1 MTFYI
6 LLFTSHKTMI
16 IKKSELIDGKNI
28 QITGSKSISNRLL
41 ILGKLFGNIDMLNLS
56 NSQDTTLLKKALESD
71 SETINIHHAGTA
83 MRFLTSYYSIFE
95 GRKTILTGS
104 ERMKN
109 RPIKPLVDALQSL
122 GADITYLEK
131 EGFPPLQ
138 IIGKKIENNLVKI
151 SANVS
156 SQFLTSL
163 ILIGGK
169 LGNGLTLELEGEIT
183 SRPYLEMTLKILNE
197 IGIKSHFA
205 ENSIEIVSHKN
216 NIRTEHYEVE
226 SDWSSASYFYSLCAI
241 GRKSI
246 TLKSYHTLSLQ
257 GDSVIKEIYWK
268 YFGINTVSD
277 YAENSISLLPE
288 PAFEY
293 PELITLN
300 MNDCPDIAQTLCVT
314 AAALK
319 IPFVITGLHTLKV
332 KETDRLVALQNELLK
347 IGAKTHITVDKIESC
362 EFIEPE
368 DNISIATYNDHRM
381 AMAFAPFA
389 LVKELNIENEEVVEK
404 SYPEFWEDFA
414 EVTNQ

>member
-1 MTFYI
+1 MH
-6 LLFTSHKTMI
+6 L
-16 IKKSELIDGKNI
+16 KKAQLIDNQQI

-41 ILGKLFGNIDMLNLS
+41 ILSKLFGNIDILNLS

-71 SETINIHHAGTA
+71 SEIIDIHHAGTA

-104 ERMKN
+104 DRMKN
-109 RPIKPLVDALQSL
+109 RPIKPLVDALRSL

-138 IIGKKIENNLVKI
+138 IIGKKLEKNNVKI
-151 SANVS
+151 SADVS

-169 LGNGLTLELEGEIT
+169 LENGLTLELEGEIT

-197 IGIKSHFA
+197 IGIKSHFIK
-205 ENSIEIVSHKN
+205 NIIEILPHSDN
-216 NIRTEHYEVE
+216 FRIEHYEVE
-226 SDWSSASYFYSLCAI
+226 SDWSSASYFYSLAAI

-257 GDSVIKEIYWK
+257 GDSVIKELYWK

-288 PAFEY
+288 SAFEF
-293 PELITLN
+293 PEFITVN

-314 AAALK
+314 ATALK
-319 IPFVITGLHTLKV
+319 IPFEITGLHTLKV
-332 KETDRLVALQNELLK
+332 KETDRLVALQNELVK
-347 IGAKTHITVDKIESC
+347 IGAKTNITEDKIESS
-362 EFIEPE
+362 EFVEPE
-368 DNISIATYNDHRM
+368 ENISIATYNDHRM

-389 LVKELNIENEEVVEK
+389 LIKALNIENEDVVEK

-414 EVTNQ
+414 TVTQETE

>member
-1 MTFYI
+1 MI
-6 LLFTSHKTMI
+6 LQ
-16 IKKSELIDGKNI
+16 KSELIDNQKI

-41 ILGKLFGNIDMLNLS
+41 ILGKLFGNIDMFNLS

-71 SETINIHHAGTA
+71 SEIVDIHHAGTA

-104 ERMKN
+104 DRMKN

-138 IIGKKIENNLVKI
+138 IIGKKLEKNVVKI

-169 LGNGLTLELEGEIT
+169 LENGLTLELEGEIT
-183 SRPYLEMTLKILNE
+183 SRPYLEMTLKILDE

-205 ENSIEIVSHKN
+205 ENKIEIVTHN
-216 NIRTEHYEVE
+216 NQYRTKRYEVE
-226 SDWSSASYFYSLCAI
+226 SDWSSASYFYSLAAI
-241 GRKSI
+241 GRKNI

-257 GDSVIKEIYWK
+257 GDSVIKELYLK

-288 PAFEY
+288 PTFEY
-293 PELITLN
+293 PELITLD

-314 AAALK
+314 ATALK
-319 IPFVITGLHTLKV
+319 IPFEITGLHTLKV

-347 IGAKTHITVDKIESC
+347 IGAKTHITVEKIESS

-368 DNISIATYNDHRM
+368 ENISIATYNDHRM

-389 LVKELNIENEEVVEK
+389 LIKELNIENEDVVEK

-414 EVTNQ
+414 KVTSNEFEEKIE

>member
-1 MTFYI
+1 MI
-6 LLFTSHKTMI
+6 L
-16 IKKSELIDGKNI
+16 KKSELVDNQQI

-41 ILGKLFGNIDMLNLS
+41 ILGKLFGNIDMFNLS

-71 SETINIHHAGTA
+71 SEIVDIHHAGTA

-104 ERMKN
+104 DRMKN

-122 GADITYLEK
+122 GADITYLEE

-138 IIGKKIENNLVKI
+138 IIGKKLEKNTVKI

-169 LGNGLTLELEGEIT
+169 LKNGLTLELEGEIT
-183 SRPYLEMTLKILNE
+183 SRPYLEMTLKILDE

-205 ENSIEIVSHKN
+205 ENKIEIVTHN
-216 NIRTEHYEVE
+216 NQYRTERYEVE
-226 SDWSSASYFYSLCAI
+226 SDWSSASYFYSLAAI
-241 GRKSI
+241 GRKNI

-257 GDSVIKEIYWK
+257 GDSVIKELYLK

-288 PAFEY
+288 PAFQY
-293 PELITLN
+293 PELITLD

-314 AAALK
+314 ATALK
-319 IPFVITGLHTLKV
+319 IPFEITGLHTLKV

-347 IGAKTHITVDKIESC
+347 IGAKTHITVEKIESS

-368 DNISIATYNDHRM
+368 ENISIATYNDHRM

-389 LVKELNIENEEVVEK
+389 LIKELNIENEDVVEK

-414 EVTNQ
+414 KVTTHI

>member
-1 MTFYI
+1 M
-6 LLFTSHKTMI
+6 LL
-16 IKKSELIDGKNI
+16 KKSELIDNQKI

-41 ILGKLFGNIDMLNLS
+41 IVGKLFGNIDMFNLS

-71 SETINIHHAGTA
+71 SDIVDIHHAGTA

-104 ERMKN
+104 DRMKN
-109 RPIKPLVDALQSL
+109 RPIKPLVDALHSL

-138 IIGKKIENNLVKI
+138 IIGKKLEKNTVKI

-163 ILIGGK
+163 LLIGGK
-169 LGNGLTLELEGEIT
+169 LENGLTLELEGDIT
-183 SRPYLEMTLKILNE
+183 SRPYLEMTLKILDE

-205 ENSIEIVSHKN
+205 ENKIEIVTQN
-216 NIRTEHYEVE
+216 NQYRTERYEVE
-226 SDWSSASYFYSLCAI
+226 SDWSSASYFYSLAAI

-257 GDSVIKEIYWK
+257 GDSVIKALYLK

-277 YAENSISLLPE
+277 YAESSISLLPE
-288 PAFEY
+288 PAFQY
-293 PELITLN
+293 PELITLD

-314 AAALK
+314 ATALK
-319 IPFVITGLHTLKV
+319 IPFEITGLHTLKV

-347 IGAKTHITVDKIESC
+347 IGAKTHITVEKIESS

-368 DNISIATYNDHRM
+368 ENISIATYNDHRM

-389 LVKELNIENEEVVEK
+389 LIKELNIENEDVVEK

-414 EVTNQ
+414 KVTAS

>member
-1 MTFYI
+1 
-6 LLFTSHKTMI
+6 MI
-16 IKKSELIDGKNI
+16 IKKSQLKDGKNI

-41 ILGKLFGNIDMLNLS
+41 ILGKLFGNIDIQNLS
-56 NSQDTTLLKKALESD
+56 NSQDTTLLKKALD
-71 SETINIHHAGTA
+71 SNDDIIDIHHAGTA
-83 MRFLTSYYSIFE
+83 MRFLTSYYSIMDE
-95 GRKTILTGS
+95 KKTILTGS
-104 ERMKN
+104 DRMKN
-109 RPIKPLVDALQSL
+109 RPIKPLVDALRSL

-138 IIGKKIENNLVKI
+138 IIGKKIEKDAVKI

-169 LGNGLTLELEGEIT
+169 LENGLTLDLVGEIT

-197 IGIKSHFA
+197 LGIKSHFA
-205 ENSIEIVSHKN
+205 ENKIEILPHPEN
-216 NIRTEHYEVE
+216 TRIEHYEVE
-226 SDWSSASYFYSLCAI
+226 SDWSSASYFYSLAAI

-246 TLKSYHTLSLQ
+246 NLKSYQAISLQ

-288 PAFEY
+288 PSFEY
-293 PELITLN
+293 PELISLD

-314 AAALK
+314 ATALK
-319 IPFVITGLHTLKV
+319 IPFIITGLHTLKV

-347 IGAKTHITVDKIESC
+347 LGVRTYITTEKIESS

-389 LVKELNIENEEVVEK
+389 LVKELNIENEDVVEK
-404 SYPEFWEDFA
+404 SYPEFWEDFRTITQ
-414 EVTNQ
+414 ETE

>member
-1 MTFYI
+1 
-6 LLFTSHKTMI
+6 MI

-56 NSQDTTLLKKALESD
+56 NSQDTTLLQKALDSD
-71 SETINIHHAGTA
+71 SEVIDIHHAGTA

-109 RPIKPLVDALQSL
+109 RPIKPLVDALISL

-131 EGFPPLQ
+131 EGYPPFQ
-138 IIGKKIENNLVKI
+138 IIGKKLE
-151 SANVS
+151 
-156 SQFLTSL
+156 
-163 ILIGGK
+163 
-169 LGNGLTLELEGEIT
+169 NGLTLELEGEIT

-205 ENSIEIVSHKN
+205 ENTIEIVPHSDN
-216 NIRTEHYEVE
+216 FRTEHYEVE
-226 SDWSSASYFYSLCAI
+226 SDWSSASYFYSLSAI

-277 YAENSISLLPE
+277 YAENSITLLPE

-293 PELITLN
+293 PELISLD

-314 AAALK
+314 ATALK

-347 IGAKTHITVDKIESC
+347 LGAKTHITVEKIESS
-362 EFIEPE
+362 EFTEPE
-368 DNISIATYNDHRM
+368 ENISIATYNDHRM

-389 LVKELNIENEEVVEK
+389 LVKELNIENEDVVEK
-404 SYPEFWEDFA
+404 SYPEFWEDFKS
-414 EVTNQ
+414 VTKETE

>member
-1 MTFYI
+1 MH
-6 LLFTSHKTMI
+6 L
-16 IKKSELIDGKNI
+16 KKAQLIDNQQI

-41 ILGKLFGNIDMLNLS
+41 ILSKLFGNIDILNLS

-71 SETINIHHAGTA
+71 SEIIDIHHAGTA

-104 ERMKN
+104 DRMKN
-109 RPIKPLVDALQSL
+109 RPIKPLVDALRSL

-131 EGFPPLQ
+131 DGFPPLQ
-138 IIGKKIENNLVKI
+138 IIGKKLERNNVKI
-151 SANVS
+151 SAEVS

-169 LGNGLTLELEGEIT
+169 LENGLTLELEGEIT

-197 IGIKSHFA
+197 IGIKSHFT
-205 ENSIEIVSHKN
+205 ENKIEILPHSDN
-216 NIRTEHYEVE
+216 FRIEHYEVE
-226 SDWSSASYFYSLCAI
+226 SDWSSASYFYSLAAI

-257 GDSVIKEIYWK
+257 GDSVIKELYWK

-288 PAFEY
+288 PAFEF
-293 PELITLN
+293 PEFITVN

-314 AAALK
+314 ATALK
-319 IPFVITGLHTLKV
+319 IPFEITGLHTLKV
-332 KETDRLVALQNELLK
+332 KETDRLVALQKELVK
-347 IGAKTHITVDKIESC
+347 IGAKTNITEDKIESS
-362 EFIEPE
+362 EFVKPE
-368 DNISIATYNDHRM
+368 ENISISTYNDHRM

-389 LVKELNIENEEVVEK
+389 LIKELNIENEDVVEK

-414 EVTNQ
+414 TVTQETE

>member
-1 MTFYI
+1 M
-6 LLFTSHKTMI
+6 LL
-16 IKKSELIDGKNI
+16 KKSELIDNQKI

-71 SETINIHHAGTA
+71 SDIVDIHHAGTA

-104 ERMKN
+104 DRMKN
-109 RPIKPLVDALQSL
+109 RPIKPLVDALHSL

-138 IIGKKIENNLVKI
+138 IIGKKLEKNTVKI

-163 ILIGGK
+163 LLIGGK
-169 LGNGLTLELEGEIT
+169 LENGLTLELEGDIT
-183 SRPYLEMTLKILNE
+183 SRPYLEMTLKILDE

-205 ENSIEIVSHKN
+205 ENKIEIVTHN
-216 NIRTEHYEVE
+216 NQYRTERYEVE
-226 SDWSSASYFYSLCAI
+226 SDWSSASYFYSLAAI

-257 GDSVIKEIYWK
+257 GDSVIKALYLK

-277 YAENSISLLPE
+277 YAESSISLLPE

-293 PELITLN
+293 PELITLD

-314 AAALK
+314 ATALK
-319 IPFVITGLHTLKV
+319 IPFEITGLHTLKV

-347 IGAKTHITVDKIESC
+347 IGAKTHITVEKIESS

-368 DNISIATYNDHRM
+368 ENISIATYKDHRM

-389 LVKELNIENEEVVEK
+389 LIKELNIENEDVVEK

-414 EVTNQ
+414 KVTAS

>member
-1 MTFYI
+1 MI
-6 LLFTSHKTMI
+6 L
-16 IKKSELIDGKNI
+16 KKSELADNQQI

-41 ILGKLFGNIDMLNLS
+41 ILGKLFGNIDMFNLS

-71 SETINIHHAGTA
+71 SEIVDIHHAGTA
-83 MRFLTSYYSIFE
+83 MRFLASYYSIFE

-104 ERMKN
+104 DRMKN

-122 GADITYLEK
+122 GADITYLEE

-138 IIGKKIENNLVKI
+138 IIGKKLEKNTVKI

-169 LGNGLTLELEGEIT
+169 LKNGLTLELEGEIT
-183 SRPYLEMTLKILNE
+183 SRHYLEMTLKILDE

-205 ENSIEIVSHKN
+205 ENKIEIVTHN
-216 NIRTEHYEVE
+216 NQYRTERYEVE
-226 SDWSSASYFYSLCAI
+226 SDWSSASYFYSLAAI
-241 GRKSI
+241 GRKNI

-257 GDSVIKEIYWK
+257 GDSVIKELYLK

-288 PAFEY
+288 PAFQY
-293 PELITLN
+293 PELITLD

-314 AAALK
+314 ATALK
-319 IPFVITGLHTLKV
+319 IPFEITGLHTLKV

-347 IGAKTHITVDKIESC
+347 IGAKTHITVEKIESS

-368 DNISIATYNDHRM
+368 ENISIATYNDHRM

-389 LVKELNIENEEVVEK
+389 LIKELNIENEDVVEK

-414 EVTNQ
+414 KVTTQ

>member
-1 MTFYI
+1 M
-6 LLFTSHKTMI
+6 LL
-16 IKKSELIDGKNI
+16 KKSELIDNQKI

-41 ILGKLFGNIDMLNLS
+41 ILGKLFGNIDMFNLS

-71 SETINIHHAGTA
+71 SDIVDIHHAGTA

-104 ERMKN
+104 DRMKN
-109 RPIKPLVDALQSL
+109 RPIKPLVDALHSL

-138 IIGKKIENNLVKI
+138 IIGKKLEKNTVKI

-163 ILIGGK
+163 LLIGGK
-169 LGNGLTLELEGEIT
+169 LENGLTLELEGDIT
-183 SRPYLEMTLKILNE
+183 SRPYLEMTLKILDE

-205 ENSIEIVSHKN
+205 ENKIEIVTHN
-216 NIRTEHYEVE
+216 NQYRTERYEVE
-226 SDWSSASYFYSLCAI
+226 SDWSSASYFYSLAAI

-257 GDSVIKEIYWK
+257 GDSVIKALYLK

-277 YAENSISLLPE
+277 YAESSISLLPE
-288 PAFEY
+288 PAFQY
-293 PELITLN
+293 PELITLD

-314 AAALK
+314 ATALK
-319 IPFVITGLHTLKV
+319 IPFEITGLHTLKV

-347 IGAKTHITVDKIESC
+347 IGAKTHITVEKIESS

-368 DNISIATYNDHRM
+368 ENISIATYNDHRM

-389 LVKELNIENEEVVEK
+389 LIKELNIENEDVVEK

-414 EVTNQ
+414 KVTAS

>member
-1 MTFYI
+1 M
-6 LLFTSHKTMI
+6 LL
-16 IKKSELIDGKNI
+16 KKSELIDNQKI

-41 ILGKLFGNIDMLNLS
+41 IVGKLFGNIDMFNLS

-71 SETINIHHAGTA
+71 SDIVDIHHAGTA

-104 ERMKN
+104 DRMKN
-109 RPIKPLVDALQSL
+109 RPIKPLVDALHSL

-138 IIGKKIENNLVKI
+138 IIGKKLEKNTVKI

-163 ILIGGK
+163 LLIGGK
-169 LGNGLTLELEGEIT
+169 LENGLTLELEGDIT
-183 SRPYLEMTLKILNE
+183 SRPYLEMTLKILDE

-205 ENSIEIVSHKN
+205 ENKIEIVTQN
-216 NIRTEHYEVE
+216 NQYRTERYEVE
-226 SDWSSASYFYSLCAI
+226 SDWSSASYFYSLAAI

-257 GDSVIKEIYWK
+257 GDSVIKALYLK

-277 YAENSISLLPE
+277 YAESSISLLPE
-288 PAFEY
+288 PAFQY
-293 PELITLN
+293 PELITLD

-314 AAALK
+314 ATALK
-319 IPFVITGLHTLKV
+319 IPFEITGLHTLKV

-347 IGAKTHITVDKIESC
+347 IGAKTHITVEKIESS

-368 DNISIATYNDHRM
+368 ENISIATYNDHRM

-389 LVKELNIENEEVVEK
+389 LIKELNIENEDVVEK
-404 SYPEFWEDFA
+404 SYLEFWEDFA
-414 EVTNQ
+414 KVTAS

>member
-1 MTFYI
+1 
-6 LLFTSHKTMI
+6 MI

-41 ILGKLFGNIDMLNLS
+41 ILGKLFGNIDILNLS

-71 SETINIHHAGTA
+71 SELIDIHHAGTA
-83 MRFLTSYYSIFE
+83 MRFLTSYYSILSGDEGSE

-104 ERMKN
+104 DRMKN
-109 RPIKPLVDALQSL
+109 RPIRPLVDALKSL

-131 EGFPPLQ
+131 EGYPPLQ
-138 IIGKKIENNLVKI
+138 IIGKKLEKNSVKI

-169 LGNGLTLELEGEIT
+169 LENGLTLELEGEIT

-197 IGIKSHFA
+197 IGVKSHLA
-205 ENSIEIVSHKN
+205 ESTIEILPHPEN
-216 NIRTEHYEVE
+216 ARIEHYEVE
-226 SDWSSASYFYSLCAI
+226 SDWSSASYFYSLAAI

-277 YAENSISLLPE
+277 YAENSITLLPE

-293 PELITLN
+293 PDLISLD

-314 AAALK
+314 ATALK

-347 IGAKTHITVDKIESC
+347 IGAKTYITAEKIESS

-389 LVKELNIENEEVVEK
+389 LVKELNIENEDVVEK
-404 SYPEFWEDFA
+404 SYPEFWEDF
-414 EVTNQ
+414 EKVTMS

>member
-1 MTFYI
+1 MF
-6 LLFTSHKTMI
+6 
-16 IKKSELIDGKNI
+16 
-28 QITGSKSISNRLL
+28 
-41 ILGKLFGNIDMLNLS
+41 NLS

-71 SETINIHHAGTA
+71 SEIVDIHHAGTA

-95 GRKTILTGS
+95 GKKTILTGS
-104 ERMKN
+104 DRMKN

-138 IIGKKIENNLVKI
+138 IIGKKLEKNTVKI

-169 LGNGLTLELEGEIT
+169 LQNGLTLELEGEIT
-183 SRPYLEMTLKILNE
+183 SRPYLEMTLKILDE

-205 ENSIEIVSHKN
+205 ENKIEIVTHN
-216 NIRTEHYEVE
+216 NQYRTERYEVE
-226 SDWSSASYFYSLCAI
+226 SDWSSASYFYSLAAI
-241 GRKSI
+241 GRKNI

-257 GDSVIKEIYWK
+257 GDSVIKELYWK

-293 PELITLN
+293 PELITLD

-314 AAALK
+314 ATALK
-319 IPFVITGLHTLKV
+319 IPFEITGLHTLKV

-347 IGAKTHITVDKIESC
+347 IGAKTHITVEKIESS
-362 EFIEPE
+362 EFIEPQE
-368 DNISIATYNDHRM
+368 NISIATYNDHRM

-389 LVKELNIENEEVVEK
+389 LIKELNIENEDVVEK

-414 EVTNQ
+414 KVTNNI

>member
-1 MTFYI
+1 MI
-6 LLFTSHKTMI
+6 LQ
-16 IKKSELIDGKNI
+16 KSELIDNQKI

-41 ILGKLFGNIDMLNLS
+41 ILGKLFGNIDMFNLS

-71 SETINIHHAGTA
+71 SEIVDIHHAGTA

-104 ERMKN
+104 DRMKN

-138 IIGKKIENNLVKI
+138 IIGKKLEKNVVKI

-169 LGNGLTLELEGEIT
+169 LENGLTLELEGEIT
-183 SRPYLEMTLKILNE
+183 SRPYLEMTLKILDE

-205 ENSIEIVSHKN
+205 ENKIEIVTHN
-216 NIRTEHYEVE
+216 NQYRTERYEVE
-226 SDWSSASYFYSLCAI
+226 SDWSSASYFYSLAAI
-241 GRKSI
+241 GRKNI

-257 GDSVIKEIYWK
+257 GDSVIKELYLK

-293 PELITLN
+293 PELITLD

-314 AAALK
+314 ATALK
-319 IPFVITGLHTLKV
+319 IPFEITGLHTLKV

-347 IGAKTHITVDKIESC
+347 IGAKTHITVEKIESS

-368 DNISIATYNDHRM
+368 ENISIATYNDHRM

-389 LVKELNIENEEVVEK
+389 LIKELNIENEDVVEK
-404 SYPEFWEDFA
+404 SYPEFWVDFA
-414 EVTNQ
+414 KVTKN

>member
-1 MTFYI
+1 MH
-6 LLFTSHKTMI
+6 L
-16 IKKSELIDGKNI
+16 KKAQLIDNQQI

-41 ILGKLFGNIDMLNLS
+41 ILSKLFGNIDILNLS

-71 SETINIHHAGTA
+71 SEIIDIHHAGTA

-104 ERMKN
+104 DRMKN
-109 RPIKPLVDALQSL
+109 RPIKPLVDALRSL

-138 IIGKKIENNLVKI
+138 IIGKKLEKNNVKI
-151 SANVS
+151 SADVS

-169 LGNGLTLELEGEIT
+169 LENGLTLELEGEIT
-183 SRPYLEMTLKILNE
+183 SQPYLEMTLKILNE
-197 IGIKSHFA
+197 IGIKSHFT
-205 ENSIEIVSHKN
+205 ENKIEILPHSDN
-216 NIRTEHYEVE
+216 FRIEHYEVE
-226 SDWSSASYFYSLCAI
+226 SDWSSASYFYSLAAI

-257 GDSVIKEIYWK
+257 GDSVIKELYWK

-288 PAFEY
+288 PAFEF
-293 PELITLN
+293 PEFITVN

-314 AAALK
+314 ATALK
-319 IPFVITGLHTLKV
+319 IPFEITGLHTLKV
-332 KETDRLVALQNELLK
+332 KETDRLVALQNELVK
-347 IGAKTHITVDKIESC
+347 IGAKTNITGDKIESS
-362 EFIEPE
+362 EFVEPE
-368 DNISIATYNDHRM
+368 ENISIATYNDHRM

-389 LVKELNIENEEVVEK
+389 LIKELNIENEDVVEK

-414 EVTNQ
+414 TVTQETE

>member
-1 MTFYI
+1 
-6 LLFTSHKTMI
+6 MI
-16 IKKSELIDGKNI
+16 IKKSQLKDGKNI

-41 ILGKLFGNIDMLNLS
+41 ILGKLFGNIDIQNLS
-56 NSQDTTLLKKALESD
+56 NSQDTTLLKKALD
-71 SETINIHHAGTA
+71 SNGDFIDIHHAGTA
-83 MRFLTSYYSIFE
+83 MRFLTSYYSIMD
-95 GRKTILTGS
+95 GKKTILTGS
-104 ERMKN
+104 DRMKN
-109 RPIKPLVDALQSL
+109 RPIKPLVDALRSL

-138 IIGKKIENNLVKI
+138 IIGKKIEKDTVKI

-163 ILIGGK
+163 ILVGGK
-169 LGNGLTLELEGEIT
+169 LENGLTLDLVGEIT

-197 IGIKSHFA
+197 LGIKSHFA
-205 ENSIEIVSHKN
+205 ENKIEILPHPEN
-216 NIRTEHYEVE
+216 TRIEHYEVE
-226 SDWSSASYFYSLCAI
+226 SDWSSASYFYSLAAV

-246 TLKSYHTLSLQ
+246 NLKSYQAISLQ

-288 PAFEY
+288 PSFEY
-293 PELITLN
+293 PELISLD

-314 AAALK
+314 ATALK
-319 IPFVITGLHTLKV
+319 IPFIITGLHTLKV

-347 IGAKTHITVDKIESC
+347 LGVRTYITTEKIESS

-368 DNISIATYNDHRM
+368 DHISIATYNDHRM

-389 LVKELNIENEEVVEK
+389 LVKELNIENEDVVEK
-404 SYPEFWEDFA
+404 SYPEFWEDFRT
-414 EVTNQ
+414 VTQETE

>member
-1 MTFYI
+1 MI
-6 LLFTSHKTMI
+6 L
-16 IKKSELIDGKNI
+16 KKSELIDGKNI

-71 SETINIHHAGTA
+71 SETIDIHHAGTA

-169 LGNGLTLELEGEIT
+169 LENGLTLELEGEIT
-183 SRPYLEMTLKILNE
+183 SRPYLEMTLKILDE

-205 ENSIEIVSHKN
+205 ESRIEILPN
-216 NIRTEHYEVE
+216 PENARIEHYEVE
-226 SDWSSASYFYSLCAI
+226 SDWSSASYFYSLAAI

-246 TLKSYHTLSLQ
+246 NLRSYHTLSLQ

-293 PELITLN
+293 PELISLD

-314 AAALK
+314 ATALK

-347 IGAKTHITVDKIESC
+347 IGGKTHITVEKIESS

-368 DNISIATYNDHRM
+368 ENISIATYNDHRM

-389 LVKELNIENEEVVEK
+389 LIKELNIENEDVVEK
-404 SYPEFWEDFA
+404 SYPEFWEDFKS
-414 EVTNQ
+414 VTKETE

>member
-1 MTFYI
+1 M
-6 LLFTSHKTMI
+6 LL
-16 IKKSELIDGKNI
+16 KKSELIDNQNI

-41 ILGKLFGNIDMLNLS
+41 ILGKLFGNIDMFNLS

-71 SETINIHHAGTA
+71 SEIVDIHHAGTA
-83 MRFLTSYYSIFE
+83 MRFLASYYSIFE

-104 ERMKN
+104 DRMKN

-138 IIGKKIENNLVKI
+138 IIGKKLEKNLVKI

-169 LGNGLTLELEGEIT
+169 LENGLTLELEGEIT
-183 SRPYLEMTLKILNE
+183 SRPYLEMTLKILDE

-205 ENSIEIVSHKN
+205 ENKIEIVSHKN
-216 NIRTEHYEVE
+216 HSRTERYEVE
-226 SDWSSASYFYSLCAI
+226 SDWSSASYFYSLAAI
-241 GRKSI
+241 GRKTI

-257 GDSVIKEIYWK
+257 GDSVIKELYWK
-268 YFGINTVSD
+268 YFRINTVSD

-293 PELITLN
+293 PELITLD

-314 AAALK
+314 ATALK
-319 IPFVITGLHTLKV
+319 IPFEITGLHTLKV

-347 IGAKTHITVDKIESC
+347 IGAKTHITVEKIESS

-368 DNISIATYNDHRM
+368 ENISIATYNDHRM

-389 LVKELNIENEEVVEK
+389 LIKELNIENEDVVEK

-414 EVTNQ
+414 KVTTS

>member
-1 MTFYI
+1 
-6 LLFTSHKTMI
+6 MI

-41 ILGKLFGNIDMLNLS
+41 ILGKLFGNIDILNLS

-71 SETINIHHAGTA
+71 SELIDIHHAGTA
-83 MRFLTSYYSIFE
+83 MRFLTSYYSILSGDEGSE

-104 ERMKN
+104 DRMKN
-109 RPIKPLVDALQSL
+109 RPIRPLVDALQSL

-138 IIGKKIENNLVKI
+138 IIGKKLEKNSVKI

-169 LGNGLTLELEGEIT
+169 LENGLTLELEGEIT

-197 IGIKSHFA
+197 IGVKSHFA
-205 ENSIEIVSHKN
+205 ENTIEILPHPEN
-216 NIRTEHYEVE
+216 ARIEHYEVE
-226 SDWSSASYFYSLCAI
+226 SDWSSASYFYSLAAI

-257 GDSVIKEIYWK
+257 GDSVIKEIYWE

-288 PAFEY
+288 PTFEY
-293 PELITLN
+293 PELISID

-314 AAALK
+314 ATALK

-347 IGAKTHITVDKIESC
+347 IGAKTYITAEKIESS

-389 LVKELNIENEEVVEK
+389 LVKELNIENEDVVEK
-404 SYPEFWEDFA
+404 SYPEFWEDF
-414 EVTNQ
+414 EKVTMS